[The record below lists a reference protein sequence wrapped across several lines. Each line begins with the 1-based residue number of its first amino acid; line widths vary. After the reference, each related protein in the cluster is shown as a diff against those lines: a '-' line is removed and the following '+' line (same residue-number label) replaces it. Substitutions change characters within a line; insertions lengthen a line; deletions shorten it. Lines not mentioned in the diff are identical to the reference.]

1 MPKNDDIWSDNE
13 IKTDSES
20 LSRGAVSYFAEDSQP
35 TDCATTSDCFQ
46 QLAGELLA
54 QLNLGRD
61 FEQLLDSVYSRLA
74 GIVPYNRIAVAII
87 EGEPSRLRLI
97 SCRCDGEISLKI
109 GYAARLTG
117 STLARLIETGE
128 ARIINDLDAY
138 QRQKPNSSSTR
149 LIRSEG
155 MRSNLTL
162 PLMADGKPIGVV
174 FFSSRQP
181 QVYNRQHVSLL
192 RGLAGHFAIS
202 IEKARWAEELQQT
215 NQRLAEANRAKDRFL
230 DLLREEVDKQ
240 TEQVRLSEQRYRLLV
255 RLGHLVTSSLN
266 LREVFELAAVE
277 LHKLIDCDW
286 VELHRAEAGEG
297 DPGRLVITFD
307 SKSQPHWCPAG
318 NPIGDSPSSLRGQER
333 QRRWPLISRGRNLG
347 WLGIGSRDPDRLHS
361 WDLELLGEIAAQL
374 SSAID
379 NASAY
384 GKIDRLKRQLEQQN
398 VYLREEIR
406 SDQSFGDIIG
416 NSEAMRQVR
425 LAIRQ
430 VASTDS
436 TVLILGETG
445 TGKELIARAIHDQS
459 ARREK
464 LMVKVNCAALAPNL
478 ITSELFGHESGAFTG
493 AIGQRIGRF
502 ELADG
507 GSIFLDE
514 ISEMPAEAQ
523 AMLLRILQERVFER
537 VGGNVPIPVNTRVIA
552 ATNRDLKAY
561 ADQGHFRSDL
571 YYRLHVFPIRIPPL
585 RDRKEDIAQLLDH
598 FVRRFSERMQK
609 RINRIPKRTLEMLV
623 NYDWPGNVREL
634 ENLVE
639 RATIVSP
646 AETLLVD
653 ATWLHGRAS
662 SQSVGLSGEAILAG
676 APRDHSLTLAGIER
690 QAILEA
696 LGAKG
701 GRIYGPNGAAAQLG
715 LKPTTLYGKMRKLGI
730 EVRRHPSVQR
740 TAVSLDDTDTATTE

>member
-1 MPKNDDIWSDNE
+1 MKNDDIWSDNE
-13 IKTDSES
+13 MKSDSELL
-20 LSRGAVSYFAEDSQP
+20 LSGAVSYFTEDSLP
-35 TDCATTSDCFQ
+35 AERAAATDSYQ

-87 EGEPSRLRLI
+87 EGQPSRLRLI
-97 SCRCDGEISLKI
+97 SCRCDGEMSLKI

-155 MRSNLTL
+155 MLSNLTL
-162 PLMADGKPIGVV
+162 PLIADGKPIGVV
-174 FFSSRQP
+174 FFSSRQS
-181 QVYNRQHVSLL
+181 QAYSRQHVSLL

-215 NQRLAEANRAKDRFL
+215 NQQLAEANRAKDRFL
-230 DLLREEVDKQ
+230 DVLQEEVDKQ

-266 LREVFELAAVE
+266 LRDVFELAAVE
-277 LHKLIDCDW
+277 LHKLTDCDW
-286 VELHRAEAGEG
+286 VELHRSETGEG
-297 DPGRLVITFD
+297 DPGSLAITFD
-307 SKSQPHWCPAG
+307 SKSQPHWCSAG
-318 NPIGDSPSSLRGQER
+318 DASGDVRNSLRGRDR
-333 QRRWPLISRGRNLG
+333 QRRWPLVSRGRNLG
-347 WLGIGSRDPDRLHS
+347 WLGIGSRDHDLLHS

-416 NSEAMRQVR
+416 SSEAMRQVR

-493 AIGQRIGRF
+493 ATGQRIGRF

-585 RDRKEDIAQLLDH
+585 RDRKEDITRLLDH
-598 FVRRFSERMQK
+598 FVRRFSERMNK

-646 AETLLVD
+646 GETLLVD

-662 SQSVGLSGEAILAG
+662 SLSVGVSRAATHAG
-676 APRDHSLTLAGIER
+676 APGEYSLTLASIER
-690 QAILEA
+690 QAILDA
-696 LGAKG
+696 LGSRG
-701 GRIYGPNGAAAQLG
+701 GRIYGPDGAAAQLG

-730 EVRRHPSVQR
+730 QVRRQPTVQR
-740 TAVSLDDTDTATTE
+740 IDEPHNETETETAE